1 MTRVDFIEYLS
12 CLDEDHP
19 HFQVL
24 ESSYAEAARVMSPNG
39 LANYLEGV
47 KAMCVLGRG
56 EDLILGYIEAMPR
69 VAKEVGEDVVPDI
82 VHSIMAISSHTSGS
96 VITLILANLQIGR
109 AHV

>member
-69 VAKEVGEDVVPDI
+69 VAKEVGKMSSP
-82 VHSIMAISSHTSGS
+82 ISYIPSWPFHRTPQAAS
-96 VITLILANLQIGR
+96 LP
-109 AHV
+109 